1 MYSKRNLYKLKIIAL
16 LTVYIF
22 YAMYLF
28 DPYVRADAFSDAVND
43 ARAMGQTM
51 RESFKPGNLQGNS
64 NPATLNPQYE
74 AAQTQKGTYTDFYAN
89 PAGMSGS
96 VNNDARTWVI
106 DSEATRA
113 HMDLRNDP
121 VFGNKCLQRDGETGK
136 CIQWSLSSD
145 VTKNSYPDCDTIV
158 TTIYDDPEIEK
169 TCTGTR
175 TSYEKDCTMKAY
187 PQLVQQTIEVPC
199 DQYEI
204 DPQPGQIYARCKDIF
219 LWYKEKGPSGAA
231 VDDCSCI
238 YHGVWGCFSNPLYE
252 IDPPPPD
259 ANFWAT
265 SYQIIMCNSAEGWDL
280 GFYNSTNWYWRY
292 DHSRVERLSI
302 IEDSTCL
309 DFDALLE
316 SGKCV
321 VKMMIQCDP
330 TEVYCFKSIDNFEF
344 TNEVPIED
352 QAWKVPTTTGAS
364 IPCTSAGCTYKY
376 TPIQGY
382 GGTWIYTWVLESCP
396 TGETCISGFCGGTVI
411 IDPSPGYGQY
421 TGTSRALDE
430 SVSWSCLSPTGNASY
445 IEYAHYKNS
454 FHCKTVA
461 GEIDNYEVCLNYDDI
476 TVGDTWGG
484 PYVVTADPVRR
495 SWNEPYEVRSPWGT
509 RATVY
514 TIKHSSLLGGS
525 FVKSYR
531 NVWSMAAHLVCN
543 ATTDTCK
550 PLIDEGCY
558 FDRTECIDEYCN
570 ERLYTYKCGGT
581 GQVTAYE
588 KSFVC
593 AGELRC
599 MGTECTEVIKL
610 ESSSFGDAA
619 TASEIL
625 NNMLIDTADGGA
637 GNGVF
642 PGMVYSCQ
650 DSPKNCCD
658 GSAPGVSIMDYVDAT
673 SAMYTVGKAAVKQ
686 FAPAMYDALA
696 GACTKLMS
704 SATFGLVGG
713 EGSMVATI
721 QAGVGEMAL
730 EAVGTIVSTGLEAVG
745 VTIETTLTVLEV
757 IGSVIAT
764 LSTVLYVLI
773 ILYAIYVILTFLY
786 KIMFQCDS
794 EDMET
799 STKLTLGVCHLVG
812 VVSEKVLG
820 MPLKDRN
827 VYCCFNSM
835 LARLIQEQGRQQLGV
850 GWGTGDAPDCRGL
863 SLGEISELDFSKMDL
878 SEYMQYVR
886 LKTEMTKEEE
896 EAAMVQAMQ
905 SAEKLMLQ

>member
-28 DPYVRADAFSDAVND
+28 DPYVRADAFSDAVNE
-43 ARAMGQTM
+43 AQSIGRTM
-51 RESFKPGNLQGNS
+51 TESFKPGNIQGNS
-64 NPATLNPQYE
+64 NPTNLIPQYDS
-74 AAQTQKGTYTDFYAN
+74 AQAQKGTYTNFYAN
-89 PAGMSGS
+89 PAGMGGS
-96 VNNDARTWVI
+96 INNDARTWVL

-113 HMDLRNDP
+113 HMDLSNDP
-121 VFGNKCLQRDGETGK
+121 VFGNKCLQRNESGK

-145 VTKNSYPDCDTIV
+145 VTQNSYPDCDTIV
-158 TTIYDDPEIEK
+158 TTVYDDPEIEK

-175 TSYEKDCTMKAY
+175 TSYEKDCIMRAY
-187 PQLVQQTIEVPC
+187 PQLVQETINVPC

-238 YHGVWGCFSNPLYE
+238 YHGAWGCFNNPLYE
-252 IDPPPPD
+252 TDPPPPD
-259 ANFWAT
+259 AHFWAT
-265 SYQIIMCNSAEGWDL
+265 SYQIIMCNAAEGWDL
-280 GFYNSTNWYWRY
+280 GYYNSTNWYWRY
-292 DHSRVERLSI
+292 DHSRIERLSV

-330 TEVYCFKSIDNFEF
+330 TEMFCFKSIDNFEF
-344 TNEVPIED
+344 TNEVPVED
-352 QAWKVPTTTGAS
+352 QAWKVQTTTGS
-364 IPCTSAGCTYKY
+364 TPCVWAGCTYRY
-376 TPIQGY
+376 IIIDGWNGMWMLQG
-382 GGTWIYTWVLESCP
+382 CP
-396 TGETCISGFCGGTVI
+396 TEETCISGICGGTVI
-411 IDPSPGYGQY
+411 VDPSPGYGQY
-421 TGTSRALDE
+421 TGTSRALNENVDWTC
-430 SVSWSCLSPTGNASY
+430 STYTGNATY
-445 IEYAHYKNS
+445 TEYAHYKNS

-476 TVGDTWGG
+476 TVGDSLGG
-484 PYVVTADPVRR
+484 PYVVTAEPVRK
-495 SWNEPYEVRSPWGT
+495 SWDEPYEVRSPWGT

-514 TIKHSSLLGGS
+514 TIKNSSLLGGS

-543 ATTDTCK
+543 ATTDTCQ

-581 GQVTAYE
+581 GEVTAYE

-593 AGELRC
+593 AGEMRC
-599 MGTECTEVIKL
+599 MGTECKEVIRL

-625 NNMLIDTADGGA
+625 NNMRVDTAGGGL

-642 PGMVYSCQ
+642 PGQVYSCQ
-650 DSPKNCCD
+650 DSPINCCD
-658 GSAPGVSIMDYVDAT
+658 GNVPGISVADYV
-673 SAMYTVGKAAVKQ
+673 SAAKSLYTVGEAAVTT
-686 FAPAMYDALA
+686 FAPEFASSMTYALGSLTSGWLGA
-696 GACTKLMS
+696 TACTIDLTASAGSAMVP
-704 SATFGLVGG
+704 ATF
-713 EGSMVATI
+713 
-721 QAGVGEMAL
+721 
-730 EAVGTIVSTGLEAVG
+730 
-745 VTIETTLTVLEV
+745 TTLLTNATVTFVAEGVAALTGAAVEGIIPIV
-757 IGSVIAT
+757 GAIIGAIC
-764 LSTVLYVLI
+764 TVLYVLI
-773 ILYAIYVILTFLY
+773 VLYAIYCILSFLWKY
-786 KIMFQCDS
+786 MFQCDE

-799 STKLTLGVCHLVG
+799 SQKLTLRVCHLVG
-812 VVSEKVLG
+812 VISEKVLG

-835 LARLIQEQGRQQLGV
+835 LARLIQEQGRLQLGL
-850 GWGTGDAPDCRGL
+850 GWGTGDLPDCRGF
-863 SLGEISELDFSKMDL
+863 SMGEISEMDFTKMDL
-878 SEYMQYVR
+878 SEYMKYVKV
-886 LKTEMTKEEE
+886 KTKLTLEEE
-896 EAAMVQAMQ
+896 EAAMLKAMQ
-905 SAEKLMLQ
+905 SAEQLLLQ